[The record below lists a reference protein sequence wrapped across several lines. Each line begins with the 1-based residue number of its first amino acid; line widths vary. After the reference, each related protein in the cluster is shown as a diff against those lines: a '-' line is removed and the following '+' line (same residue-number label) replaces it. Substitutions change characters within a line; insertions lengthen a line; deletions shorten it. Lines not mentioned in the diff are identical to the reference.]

1 MDIQSAALNE
11 LFVLYPVHVSG
22 LRPVKPVGIADGGI
36 PQALYN
42 DKQSL
47 VCVVDP
53 WTELQLS
60 NWTMAVNDRVDLY
73 VNDNPSPATGKTVA
87 KGEEKERIP
96 LSLPYGWLDHGVNV
110 VYYQVSRAGGNVE
123 KSRDLRV
130 LYHSSTPE
138 SLDLVIPP
146 DVIKD
151 GVGPEQAERGV
162 EFGFTYTNRRNHD
175 RIEFLLGDTKISFDV
190 PDAPTPITQKL
201 FTVEFQKAGDN
212 PSAVAE
218 FRVYDQLG
226 NLSQSSRKRLGIHL
240 NRLMVPTLT
249 KVMDA
254 SNTEIPQAGTTTSTT
269 LNLAGKASNAQT
281 VEIFDGSGPSAVSK
295 GTAVADATTG
305 DWTHTITVAPGAHRL
320 YAQSRYHSTPV
331 YSNVRTLTVVELAVP
346 TISSVKGS
354 TSGVEIPHGT
364 HTVETSVVLTGTA
377 SKGQKVEVFDGTDSK
392 GQPVADLTTGIW
404 TLPVSS
410 LVVALHSFTAKAFGG
425 SGQPSAA
432 RTLTVVAVMVPT
444 LTKVMDASN
453 IDIPEAGTTTSTT
466 LNLAGKASN
475 AQTVEIF
482 DGRGPSAVSKGTAI
496 ADATTGD
503 WTHTITVALGAHRLY
518 AQSRYHSTPVYSNV
532 RNLTVVAALKLSFTN
547 APYTVASGG
556 RLKAINLLLHSAAD
570 TPMPNATITLTL
582 PAGFTYS
589 DGGNGAR
596 DFTSGTEG
604 VVIVSGV
611 KGAATPGAYTL
622 HAASS
627 GAPEATAVL
636 TVMERGPVGTIAGLA
651 APFNVA
657 ISPDGTHAYVT
668 NRSGSVS
675 VIETVNNSVIQTI
688 TVGQD
693 PWGVAVHPDGSRAY
707 VACFNDNSVWVID
720 TVNWGIQKIPFGH
733 GSSGVAVHPDG
744 SRAYVTHYNYSVSSV
759 SVIDTATNSVI
770 QTIQLKR
777 SSTWVAVHPDGSRA
791 YVTHYNGNLV
801 TVIDTTTTPNSV
813 IQTITVEP
821 GSSGVAVHPD
831 GRVYVANSAHTSV
844 TVIDTATTP
853 KMITVGRA
861 PDGVAVHPD
870 GSCVYVTNQIDNS
883 VSVIDTATTPNTE
896 IHTIMVGQGPSGVA
910 VHPDGRVYVV
920 NALDKSVSVI
930 VSD

>member
-138 SLDLVIPP
+138 SLDLIIPP

-151 GVGPEQAERGV
+151 GVGPEQAAQGV

-331 YSNVRTLTVVELAVP
+331 YSNVR
-346 TISSVKGS
+346 
-354 TSGVEIPHGT
+354 
-364 HTVETSVVLTGTA
+364 
-377 SKGQKVEVFDGTDSK
+377 
-392 GQPVADLTTGIW
+392 
-404 TLPVSS
+404 
-410 LVVALHSFTAKAFGG
+410 
-425 SGQPSAA
+425 
-432 RTLTVVAVMVPT
+432 
-444 LTKVMDASN
+444 
-453 IDIPEAGTTTSTT
+453 
-466 LNLAGKASN
+466 
-475 AQTVEIF
+475 
-482 DGRGPSAVSKGTAI
+482 
-496 ADATTGD
+496 
-503 WTHTITVALGAHRLY
+503 
-518 AQSRYHSTPVYSNV
+518 
-532 RNLTVVAALKLSFTN
+532 NLTVVAALKLSFTN

-611 KGAATPGAYTL
+611 KGTAPPGPYTL
-622 HAASS
+622 RAASS

-636 TVMERGPVGTIAGLA
+636 TVMAQGPVGTIAGLSV
-651 APFNVA
+651 PHHVA
-657 ISPDGTHAYVT
+657 ISPDGARAYVT
-668 NRSGSVS
+668 NRANSSVS
-675 VIETVNNSVIQTI
+675 VIDTVNNRVIQTI
-688 TVGQD
+688 TVGRD
-693 PWGVAVHPDGSRAY
+693 PWGVVVHPDSSRAY

-720 TVNWGIQKIPFGH
+720 TVNWTTQTIPVGRS
-733 GSSGVAVHPDG
+733 SSGVAVHPDG
-744 SRAYVTHYNYSVSSV
+744 SRAYVTTYYNTV

-770 QTIQLKR
+770 HTITLER
-777 SSTWVAVHPDGSRA
+777 NSTWVAVHPDGSRA
-791 YVTHYNGNLV
+791 YVTNYNDGSV
-801 TVIDTTTTPNSV
+801 SVIDTATNKVTERIEVERAPAWVAVHPDGSRAYVANFGNNSTVSVIDTATNKVTERIAVGLGPYGVAVHPDGNRVYTTNRGDNSV
-813 IQTITVEP
+813 SVIDTVNNREIQRITV
-821 GSSGVAVHPD
+821 GRDSHSVAVHPD
-831 GRVYVANSAHTSV
+831 GRVYITNSAE
-844 TVIDTATTP
+844 
-853 KMITVGRA
+853 
-861 PDGVAVHPD
+861 
-870 GSCVYVTNQIDNS
+870 NS
-883 VSVIDTATTPNTE
+883 VSVF
-896 IHTIMVGQGPSGVA
+896 
-910 VHPDGRVYVV
+910 
-920 NALDKSVSVI
+920 VSN
-930 VSD
+930 

>member
-53 WTELQLS
+53 WTELQLRA
-60 NWTMAVNDRVDLY
+60 WTMAVNDRVDLY
-73 VNDNPSPATGKTVA
+73 VNDHPNPATGKTVA

-138 SLDLVIPP
+138 SLDLIIPP

-151 GVGPEQAERGV
+151 GVGPEQAAQGV

-331 YSNVRTLTVVELAVP
+331 YSNVR
-346 TISSVKGS
+346 
-354 TSGVEIPHGT
+354 
-364 HTVETSVVLTGTA
+364 
-377 SKGQKVEVFDGTDSK
+377 
-392 GQPVADLTTGIW
+392 
-404 TLPVSS
+404 
-410 LVVALHSFTAKAFGG
+410 
-425 SGQPSAA
+425 
-432 RTLTVVAVMVPT
+432 
-444 LTKVMDASN
+444 
-453 IDIPEAGTTTSTT
+453 
-466 LNLAGKASN
+466 
-475 AQTVEIF
+475 
-482 DGRGPSAVSKGTAI
+482 
-496 ADATTGD
+496 
-503 WTHTITVALGAHRLY
+503 
-518 AQSRYHSTPVYSNV
+518 
-532 RNLTVVAALKLSFTN
+532 NLTVVAALKLSFTN

-582 PAGFTYS
+582 PDGFTYS

-596 DFTSGTEG
+596 DFTSGAEG

-611 KGAATPGAYTL
+611 KGAATPGPYTL
-622 HAASS
+622 RAASS
-627 GAPEATAVL
+627 GASEATAEL
-636 TVMERGPVGTIAGLA
+636 TVMERGPVGTIVGLA
-651 APFNVA
+651 SPYHVA
-657 ISPDGTHAYVT
+657 ISPDGARAYVT
-668 NRSGSVS
+668 NRANSSVS
-675 VIETVNNSVIQTI
+675 VIDTVNNSVIQTI
-688 TVGQD
+688 KVGQD
-693 PWGVAVHPDGSRAY
+693 PWGVAVHPDGSPAY
-707 VACFNDNSVWVID
+707 VTHNKDTSVWVID
-720 TVNWGIQKIPFGH
+720 TATNSVIQTIPVEHSSSEVAVHPDGSRAYITAMNDSSVSVIDTVNIRVIQKIQTRGA
-733 GSSGVAVHPDG
+733 SYRVAVHPDG
-744 SRAYVTHYNYSVSSV
+744 SRAYVTNYTDSSV
-759 SVIDTATNSVI
+759 SVIDTATNKVTERIAVERGPLGVAVHPDDSRAYVTNFNDNSVSVI
-770 QTIQLKR
+770 DTATNKVTERIAVKQGPYGI
-777 SSTWVAVHPDGSRA
+777 AVHPDGSRV
-791 YVTHYNGNLV
+791 YVTNRIDSTV
-801 TVIDTTTTPNSV
+801 STDTWVSVIDTATNSM
-813 IQTITVEP
+813 IQTIP
-821 GSSGVAVHPD
+821 IGRNSYGVAVHPD
-831 GRVYVANSAHTSV
+831 GRVYVTNS
-844 TVIDTATTP
+844 D
-853 KMITVGRA
+853 
-861 PDGVAVHPD
+861 
-870 GSCVYVTNQIDNS
+870 DNS
-883 VSVIDTATTPNTE
+883 VSVF
-896 IHTIMVGQGPSGVA
+896 
-910 VHPDGRVYVV
+910 
-920 NALDKSVSVI
+920 VSN
-930 VSD
+930 